1 MHIFFMVYKAV
12 NLVQYSKYFG
22 VCMRVKIG
30 KLRKTLYTYKREGRV
45 NHNYHYV
52 HLYDILP
59 SHYFLF
65 VGIRKE
71 C

>member
-1 MHIFFMVYKAV
+1 
-12 NLVQYSKYFG
+12 
-22 VCMRVKIG
+22 MRVKIG
-30 KLRKTLYTYKREGRV
+30 KLRKTLYTYIREGRV

-65 VGIRKE
+65 LGIRKE